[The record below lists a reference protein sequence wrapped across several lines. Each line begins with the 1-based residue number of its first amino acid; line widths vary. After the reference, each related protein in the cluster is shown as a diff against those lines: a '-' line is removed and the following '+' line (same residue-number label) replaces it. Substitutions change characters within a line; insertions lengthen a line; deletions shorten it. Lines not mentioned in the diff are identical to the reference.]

1 MFSLHIKLFWKIK
14 RGLEL
19 VTLPP
24 FPHNCLRKM
33 FLLLCSINCP
43 NFMIWLP
50 LLCERLGNMC
60 IGIVC
65 KPGCDFMNFEVS
77 LIFLFKLF
85 FLHDHNVAIKTK
97 ISLERKK
104 LLRRNKKHFSSFL
117 NGFQSSKITYFFG
130 RWEPDFNYFFKKYR
144 SNHQRGRSSHLRCSV
159 RKAFLKIYRK
169 TSVLE
174 SFLSFLKRDS
184 NISAFLWSLR
194 NF

>member
-1 MFSLHIKLFWKIK
+1 
-14 RGLEL
+14 
-19 VTLPP
+19 
-24 FPHNCLRKM
+24 
-33 FLLLCSINCP
+33 
-43 NFMIWLP
+43 MIWLP

-85 FLHDHNVAIKTK
+85 FLHDHNVTIKTK

-144 SNHQRGRSSHLRCSV
+144 SNHQRGRSSHLRCFCKKGV
-159 RKAFLKIYRK
+159 LKNLQENICVGVFFKFFKKRLQHK
-169 TSVLE
+169 CFPVKLAKLLRTSANNCFWRCYV
-174 SFLSFLKRDS
+174 K
-184 NISAFLWSLR
+184 
-194 NF
+194 